1 MIIPIIV
8 AYITAC
14 LLGLYFLYRH
24 WLNTPPDT
32 WPEKWRGNQRNPRKN
47 RLEPFSEVLTSILLP
62 WERTTQA
69 AGAWE
74 SGWKP
79 YAPLLVK

>member
-32 WPEKWRGNQRNPRKN
+32 WPEKGAATNAIR
-47 RLEPFSEVLTSILLP
+47 
-62 WERTTQA
+62 ERTD
-69 AGAWE
+69 
-74 SGWKP
+74 
-79 YAPLLVK
+79 